1 MSAAAAAPDAA
12 EAAPKK
18 GKKKL
23 IIIIAAVAVLLLG
36 GGGAAFYV
44 MKKNAAAAEEAA
56 AEGEDGEHGSHAEK
70 KPKEKKEKKKDD
82 KHALPVFVPLD
93 PFTVNLADRDSDR
106 FAQIGITLQVEDAH
120 AGDEIKAYLPA
131 IRNNI
136 LLLLSRKSAQDLAGA
151 EGKELLAEEILHVAV
166 QPMGIEL
173 PPPGEEEAPAKG
185 KKKKRYD
192 SIEDSPIKHVQ
203 FSSFII
209 Q

>member
-1 MSAAAAAPDAA
+1 MSAPAAAHDAA

-23 IIIIAAVAVLLLG
+23 IIIIAAVAVLLAG
-36 GGGAAFYV
+36 GGGAFFY
-44 MKKNAAAAEEAA
+44 MKKKAADEEAA
-56 AEGEDGEHGSHAEK
+56 AEGGDGEHSAQVEK
-70 KPKEKKEKKKDD
+70 KEKKKEKKKDD

-93 PFTVNLADRDSDR
+93 PFTINLADRESDR
-106 FAQIGITLQVEDAH
+106 YAQIGVTLQVEDAH

-136 LLLLSRKSAQDLAGA
+136 LLLLSRKTAADLAGS
-151 EGKELLAEEILHVAV
+151 EGKEQLAEEILRVAV
-166 QPMGIEL
+166 SPMGIEL
-173 PPPGEEEAPAKG
+173 PPVDEEEAPKEKG
-185 KKKKRYD
+185 KKRKHYD
-192 SIEDSPIKHVQ
+192 SIDDSPVKHVQ